1 MRLLGAL
8 LALYAALASAGGC
21 KLSLNVVTDPG
32 HWMSTGRQR
41 DTSKLGSS
49 GLTLQQKM
57 GILLNPSEERKILMG
72 RFYSYLTQ
80 LKFDPKTDKNFRDLQ
95 EKRAAHARDLLHE
108 IDVHA
113 WSVAETTLSNGDI
126 VFLGYW
132 GHFLKV
138 KKDGRL
144 FKGNLHTKYSDVT
157 EEMLLHANEVDLED
171 LDPPY

>member
-1 MRLLGAL
+1 MRLLGPL
-8 LALYAALASAGGC
+8 LALYAALASAGSC
-21 KLSLNVVTDPG
+21 KLSLNVVVDSG
-32 HWMSTGRQR
+32 YWMNTGRR
-41 DTSKLGSS
+41 KDTSKIGSS

-72 RFYSYLTQ
+72 RLYSYLTQ
-80 LKFDPKTDKNFRDLQ
+80 LKFDPKKDKNFKDIQ

-108 IDVHA
+108 IDVPA

-144 FKGNLHTKYSDVT
+144 LKGNLHSKYSDVT
-157 EEMLLHANEVDLED
+157 EEMLLRAKEEELED